1 MSHDLHQILSDQIH
15 LHWSCKHIDSIH
27 KLKAASQAKDK
38 ECVSEM
44 N

>member
-1 MSHDLHQILSDQIH
+1 MSHDLHRILSDQIH
-15 LHWSCKHIDSIH
+15 LHWSCKRTDSIR

-38 ECVSEM
+38 EFVSEM